1 MRLAELVTSALL
13 ALLSA
18 YLMVKSME
26 LPIGWLEGE
35 GPGGGA
41 FPFWLAL
48 GMLVCSVLIFF
59 RTLTRRT
66 PQGRSTEE
74 FVSGETLR
82 HLAVVVAALAV
93 MIGAIH
99 IIGVYF
105 SVPLFLFFYLR
116 VLGKHSWRLTTAVS
130 LATPVVT
137 FVLFEKILLILL
149 PKGYTDS
156 WFYIFY

>member
-1 MRLAELVTSALL
+1 MRIAELVTSALL

-18 YLMVKSME
+18 YLMVKSTE

-48 GMLVCSVLIFF
+48 GMLVCTVLIFF

-66 PQGRSTEE
+66 SQGRSTEE